1 MIMNEPFHLAAQD
14 EIPTLPP
21 TRAELEALAEF
32 ELMIQAWGERDAR
45 YVHTSERLDSLL
57 ASQPEF

>member
-1 MIMNEPFHLAAQD
+1 MIMND
-14 EIPTLPP
+14 DKPTLPP
-21 TRAELEALAEF
+21 TDAELEALAEF